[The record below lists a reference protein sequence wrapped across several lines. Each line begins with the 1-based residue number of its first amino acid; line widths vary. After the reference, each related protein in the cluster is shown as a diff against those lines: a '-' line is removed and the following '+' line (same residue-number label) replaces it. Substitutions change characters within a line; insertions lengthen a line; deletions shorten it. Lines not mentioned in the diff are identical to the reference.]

1 MRRICFAEIKQ
12 SLCGLVEAFRRDPVR
27 TDIGLYAAGGAL
39 YFFLSLGPL
48 LALLL
53 SVIPC
58 TPLTEQQV
66 LGRLL
71 LHAPEPLTRL
81 IDAVV
86 ADIYAG
92 SKATLG
98 ISAVLELWSGA
109 RFLAG
114 VVRGVGAVGG
124 ARPEGYIRRRIMG
137 ALYTAALMLF
147 LIANLTLL
155 LFGENLLAAAYA
167 RCPAGEWLW
176 WILVRLRVVVLLG
189 GLTAG
194 NALLFCRASGFRPR
208 DAFSGAL
215 FSAAGWLAYTR
226 VFSWALGRFGLFG
239 VYGSIAAVSASIVWM
254 NGSLYILFLGAWLS
268 RNRTKPNT

>member
-1 MRRICFAEIKQ
+1 MDFAKIKH
-12 SLCGLVEAFRRDPVR
+12 SLCGLVNAFRRDPVR
-27 TDIGLYAAGGAL
+27 ADIGLYAASGAL

-53 SVIPC
+53 SVLPW
-58 TPLTEQQV
+58 TPLKETQV

-71 LHAPEPLTRL
+71 LGAPEPLTRL

-86 ADIYAG
+86 GDIYAG
-92 SKATLG
+92 AKATMG
-98 ISAVLELWSGA
+98 VSAVLELWSGA

-137 ALYTAALMLF
+137 ALYTAVLMLF

-155 LFGENLLAAAYA
+155 LFGEKLLAAAYE

-176 WILVRLRVVVLLG
+176 WILVRLRAVVLLG

-194 NALLFCRASGFRPR
+194 NALLFCRASGGFRPR
-208 DAFSGAL
+208 EAFSGAL
-215 FSAAGWLAYTR
+215 FSAAGWMVYTR
-226 VFSWALGRFGLFG
+226 VFSWALERFGLFG

-254 NGSLYILFLGAWLS
+254 NGSLYILFLGVWLS
-268 RNRTKPNT
+268 RNRRKTDI